1 MPNPLND
8 RIRQTMSSAK
18 RIVIVSHIR
27 PDGDAIGSL
36 LGMGLGLQVEGKHVQ
51 MVLADGVPSVFRHL
65 PGADQVQK
73 KIEGEYDLSVVLDCS
88 DLFRTGGI
96 LGERKPDINI
106 DHHITNQHF
115 AEINFVEPDAVATS
129 AVLAQNFKEW
139 GLSINRNIAKVL
151 LSGLVSDTI
160 GFRTPNVTPNTL
172 RLAADLMEHDINLS
186 DIYTR
191 ALMRRSIEAARYW
204 GLGLSG
210 LQQKDRIVWS
220 VLSLGDR
227 ARVGYPGND
236 DADLNNV
243 LSNLDGVDVSV
254 LIIEQRPGHS
264 KVSWRAQPGFDVSAV
279 ALSFGGGGHPAAAGV
294 EMDGTLEEITQKVLK
309 ATQSMLDN
317 NRDGKKKNL
326 KKEGKIASGG
336 GSNDR

>member
-1 MPNPLND
+1 MQNPLD
-8 RIRQTMSSAK
+8 DQIKKKIADSK
-18 RIVIVSHIR
+18 RIVVVSHIR

-36 LGMGLGLQVEGKHVQ
+36 LGMGLTLQVEGKNAL

-65 PGADQVQK
+65 PGADQVVK
-73 KIEGEYDLSVVLDCS
+73 RIEGEFDLSIVLDCS
-88 DLFRTGGI
+88 DLFRTGGV
-96 LGERKPDINI
+96 LGERKPDLNI

-115 AEINFVEPDAVATS
+115 AAINFVEPDAVATS
-129 AVLAQNFKEW
+129 AVLAENFQTW

-160 GFRTPNVTPNTL
+160 GFRTPNVTAKTL

-191 ALMRRSIEAARYW
+191 ALMRRSVEAARYW

-210 LQQKDRIVWS
+210 LQQKGRMVWS
-220 VLSLGDR
+220 VLTLDDR
-227 ARVGYPGND
+227 AKVGYPGND

-254 LIIEQRPGHS
+254 LIIEQRPGRS
-264 KVSWRAQPGFDVSAV
+264 KVSWRAQPGLDVSAI

-294 EMDGTLEEITQKVLK
+294 ELDGSIEEITQKVLA
-309 ATQSMLDN
+309 ATQAMLDN
-317 NRDGKKKNL
+317 NGGEGKKERSSSAAIVGPRGRTK
-326 KKEGKIASGG
+326 
-336 GSNDR
+336 